1 MPCLVCGK
9 EHVNVYSKIAPI
21 DGGEPEIRAYCQP
34 CFISTFG
41 EDDPMVIE
49 IRAMQKENRE
59 KQINEKIARD
69 LQQLRTHFR
78 PKLEEL
84 IAKNPRFSFESY
96 EFIYASLTR
105 AVHDMEPDPQT
116 RGRHANAAE
125 LVRACQEQA
134 RHAWGDDARAHAKSL
149 GFSSAAD
156 IRDIVFYL
164 VENGSLG
171 RRAND
176 NRADFDGLS
185 FLNSPSP

>member
-1 MPCLVCGK
+1 MPCFVCGK
-9 EHVNVYSKIAPI
+9 PRAEFHVNSASMSGGPQERRDYCEACFVTTFDGLPQMDELRAHARKLRENEI
-21 DGGEPEIRAYCQP
+21 D
-34 CFISTFG
+34 
-41 EDDPMVIE
+41 D
-49 IRAMQKENRE
+49 
-59 KQINEKIARD
+59 KIARD
-69 LQQLRTHFR
+69 MQQLRTHLR

-84 IAKNPRFSFESY
+84 VAKNPRFSFESY

>member
-96 EFIYASLTR
+96 EFLYASLSR
-105 AVHDMEPDPQT
+105 AVLDAAVDPQS

-125 LVRACQEQA
+125 LVRAAEQQA
-134 RHAWGDDARAHAKSL
+134 RRAWGEAAPAIAESL
-149 GFSSAAD
+149 GFKTSAD

-164 VENGSLG
+164 VDNGCLG
-171 RRAND
+171 RRKDD
-176 NRADFDGLS
+176 NRADFDGLL
-185 FLNSPSP
+185 FLQ